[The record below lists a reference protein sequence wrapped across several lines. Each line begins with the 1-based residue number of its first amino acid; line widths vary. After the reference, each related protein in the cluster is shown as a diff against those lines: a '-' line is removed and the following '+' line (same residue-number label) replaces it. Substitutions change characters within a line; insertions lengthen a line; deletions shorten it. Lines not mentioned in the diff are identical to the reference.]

1 MTELQQKI
9 LANLGS
15 NTNSGVK
22 DLSETA
28 FIETEI
34 RSLENGLRFHLYGT
48 LLYAFIFIFQ
58 IFIAIKNLPE
68 KGIIYLI
75 IYLAFWLISLYFL
88 NTWFNKKQ
96 RIKLLKLLLST
107 HYEQVNLENWVESN
121 RQIMKGW
128 FWNWNSPKSKNLEGL
143 GENSHSKLMFFITQ
157 LVLVFTFTYMAADN
171 KGPMVY
177 GATLCMVNT
186 TLTFLDWKLH
196 TYLFLIKNLTFYSQ
210 EQITFQP

>member
-15 NTNSGVK
+15 NTNSGVQ

-58 IFIAIKNLPE
+58 IFIAIKNWPE

-143 GENSHSKLMFFITQ
+143 GENRHSKLMFFITQ

-171 KGPMVY
+171 KEPMVY
-177 GATLCMVNT
+177 GAALSMVT
-186 TLTFLDWKLH
+186 TIFTFLDWKLH
-196 TYLFLIKNLTFYSQ
+196 TYLFLIKNLTFYSH
-210 EQITFQP
+210 EQVAFQP